1 MEKYVPPFSI
11 TNEILDR
18 VVIIMK
24 KVGKFDNYFGYNK
37 MPLLRK
43 NNMLLSI
50 QSSLAI
56 EANSLNIDDVFK
68 ITENNYDK
76 YDDEVQEVMN
86 AYEAYSMIK
95 KIDPYSINEF
105 KRIHGIMT
113 NKLVRDSG
121 KFRNGNEGVFDENG
135 NCIHICPPPEQVD
148 YLMKE
153 LFKWINDSDINL
165 LISSCVFH
173 YEMVFIHPF
182 SDGNGRMARLWQNIL
197 LTKFDR
203 VFEYLPIENKILE
216 HQQEYYKVINYCDIK
231 GDSTKFI
238 EFMLEMINE
247 SIDDVLNKLNNVYI
261 DSRVKKLINVMEPS
275 VIYTTNELL
284 SLLKLKSRVSFREN
298 YLIPGINSGFIKMY
312 YPDSPTNRNQGYYI
326 NYY

>member
-95 KIDPYSINEF
+95 KIDPYLINEF

-216 HQQEYYKVINYCDIK
+216 HQQEYYKVINYCDIN

-298 YLIPGINSGFIKMY
+298 YLLPGINSGFIKMY
-312 YPDSPTNRNQGYYI
+312 IPDSPSD
-326 NYY
+326 

>member
-113 NKLVRDSG
+113 NKLVRDFG

-182 SDGNGRMARLWQNIL
+182 SDGNGRMARLWQNVL

-216 HQQEYYKVINYCDIK
+216 HQQEYYKVINYCDIN

-298 YLIPGINSGFIKMY
+298 YLLPGINSGFIKMY
-312 YPDSPTNRNQGYYI
+312 IPDSPTNRNQGYYI

>member
-1 MEKYVPPFSI
+1 MEKYIPPFSI

-76 YDDEVQEVMN
+76 YDDEVQEVIN

-121 KFRNGNEGVFDENG
+121 EFRNGNEGVFDENG

-197 LTKFDR
+197 LTKFDK
-203 VFEYLPIENKILE
+203 VFEYLPVENKILE
-216 HQQEYYKVINYCDIK
+216 HQQEYYKVINYCDIN

-298 YLIPGINSGFIKMY
+298 YLLPGINSGFIKMY
-312 YPDSPTNRNQGYYI
+312 IPDSPTNRNQGYYI

>member
-182 SDGNGRMARLWQNIL
+182 SDGNGRMARLWQNVL
-197 LTKFDR
+197 LTKFDK
-203 VFEYLPIENKILE
+203 VFEYLPVENKILE
-216 HQQEYYKVINYCDIK
+216 HQQEYYKVINYCDIN

-261 DSRVKKLINVMEPS
+261 DSKVKKLINVMEPS

-298 YLIPGINSGFIKMY
+298 YLLPGINSGFIKMY
-312 YPDSPTNRNQGYYI
+312 IPDSPTNRNQGYYI